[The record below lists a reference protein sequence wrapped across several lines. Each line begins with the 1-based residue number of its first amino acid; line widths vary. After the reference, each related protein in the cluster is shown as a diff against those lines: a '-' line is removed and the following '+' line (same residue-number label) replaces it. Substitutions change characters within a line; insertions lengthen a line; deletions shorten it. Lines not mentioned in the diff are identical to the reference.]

1 MFNRGY
7 LGLCL
12 KQNNKTKQKIKNQIR
27 IKIKYMGM
35 QLTGRVPGPRLGSQD
50 PSWEQHH
57 RKQDLGVT
65 MTKDPPGVVRHFL

>member
-1 MFNRGY
+1 
-7 LGLCL
+7 
-12 KQNNKTKQKIKNQIR
+12 
-27 IKIKYMGM
+27 MGM